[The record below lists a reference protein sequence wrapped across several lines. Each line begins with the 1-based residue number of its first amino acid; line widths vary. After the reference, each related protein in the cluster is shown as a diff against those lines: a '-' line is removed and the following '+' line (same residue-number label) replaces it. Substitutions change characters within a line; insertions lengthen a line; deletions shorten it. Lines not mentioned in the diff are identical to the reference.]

1 VAFAREPRSEE
12 RLAAIAYLRESRT
25 GADGKPL
32 APSQTERENLQDLVW
47 ALINTKEF
55 LFNH

>member
-1 VAFAREPRSEE
+1 LKIALAHLDKHKDNAKLAFED
-12 RLAAIAYLRESRT
+12 IT
-25 GADGKPL
+25 
-32 APSQTERENLQDLVW
+32 W

>member
-1 VAFAREPRSEE
+1 MSVAKAHLEKVKDDKARRQ
-12 RLAAIAYLRESRT
+12 AYE
-25 GADGKPL
+25 
-32 APSQTERENLQDLVW
+32 DLIW

>member
-1 VAFAREPRSEE
+1 MLVYSRAPQSDETAIAVSYLTKAKEE
-12 RLAAIAYLRESRT
+12 RQAYEDIL
-25 GADGKPL
+25 
-32 APSQTERENLQDLVW
+32 W

>member
-1 VAFAREPRSEE
+1 MKFALSYIE
-12 RLAAIAYLRESRT
+12 RHKEKPQIAYE
-25 GADGKPL
+25 DII
-32 APSQTERENLQDLVW
+32 W